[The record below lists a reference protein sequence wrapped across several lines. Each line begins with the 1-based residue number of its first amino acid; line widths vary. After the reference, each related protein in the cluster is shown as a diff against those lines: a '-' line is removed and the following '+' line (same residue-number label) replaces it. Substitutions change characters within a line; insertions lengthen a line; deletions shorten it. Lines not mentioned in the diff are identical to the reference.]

1 MFINVNINLVVEEAP
16 TYAVGHFALG
26 YILAKLASKI
36 TKTKV
41 NVALIFTLS
50 VIPDVDILIPYVV
63 HRGPFHSAIM
73 ASIVFIPIFV
83 LYHKNALP
91 YFIAIIHHSL
101 IGDYIAGG
109 KVQLLWPLTQQPFG
123 LELSIKSPA
132 NITIEWLSFLI
143 ATFIM
148 IKTKDAHLILQPH
161 NSNLILA
168 IPTFTVLLPTFLA
181 FPLEVPTAL
190 IPPHIIFLI
199 FFLVSLS
206 IDLKNIFRPCKIPM
220 AK

>member
-1 MFINVNINLVVEEAP
+1 LQWEEAS

-26 YILAKLASKI
+26 YILAKLTSKV
-36 TKTKV
+36 TKTRV
-41 NVALIFTLS
+41 NVALIFMLS

-63 HRGPFHSAIM
+63 HRGPTHSILM
-73 ASIVFIPIFV
+73 AFVAFIPIFA

-91 YFIAIIHHSL
+91 YFAALIQHSL
-101 IGDYIAGG
+101 ISDYIAGG
-109 KVQLLWPLTQQPFG
+109 KVQLLWPLTTQTFG

-132 NITIEWLSFLI
+132 NVTIEWLSFLT

-148 IKTKDAHLILQPH
+148 IKTKDMHPLLQPK

-190 IPPHIIFLI
+190 TPPHIIFLI
-199 FFLVSLS
+199 LFLASIS
-206 IDLKNIFRPCKIPM
+206 IDLKYMINKRHRKDFRL
-220 AK
+220 

>member
-1 MFINVNINLVVEEAP
+1 MQWEEES

-26 YILAKLASKI
+26 YILAKLTSKI

-41 NVALIFTLS
+41 NVALIFMLS

-63 HRGPFHSAIM
+63 HRGPFHSATM
-73 ASIVFIPIFV
+73 ASIIFILIFA

-91 YFIAIIHHSL
+91 YFIALIQHSL
-101 IGDYIAGG
+101 LGDYIAGG
-109 KVQLLWPLTQQPFG
+109 KVQLLWPLTQQTFG
-123 LELSIKSPA
+123 LELSIQSPA
-132 NITIEWLSFLI
+132 NIIIEWLSFLT
-143 ATFIM
+143 ATFVM
-148 IKTKDAHLILQPH
+148 IKTKDAHPLLQPH

-199 FFLVSLS
+199 LFLASLS
-206 IDLKNIFRPCKIPM
+206 IDLKTIIYKGLKKDF
-220 AK
+220 

>member
-1 MFINVNINLVVEEAP
+1 LEETS

-26 YILAKLASKI
+26 YILAKLTSKA
-36 TKTKV
+36 TKTRV
-41 NVALIFTLS
+41 IVALIFLLS

-63 HRGPFHSAIM
+63 HRGPFHSIIM
-73 ASIVFIPIFV
+73 ATIVFIPILA

-91 YFIAIIHHSL
+91 YFIATIQHSL
-101 IGDYIAGG
+101 LSDYIAGG
-109 KVQLLWPLTQQPFG
+109 KVQLLWPLTQQTFG
-123 LELSIKSPA
+123 LELSIQSPT
-132 NITIEWLSFLI
+132 NITIEWLSFLT
-143 ATFIM
+143 ATFVM
-148 IKTKDAHLILQPH
+148 IKTKDTHLLLQPK
-161 NSNLILA
+161 NSNLILT

-199 FFLVSLS
+199 LFLVSIS
-206 IDLKNIFRPCKIPM
+206 IDLKYMINKGFRKDFRLCKSI

>member
-1 MFINVNINLVVEEAP
+1 
-16 TYAVGHFALG
+16 
-26 YILAKLASKI
+26 
-36 TKTKV
+36 
-41 NVALIFTLS
+41 
-50 VIPDVDILIPYVV
+50 
-63 HRGPFHSAIM
+63 M
-73 ASIVFIPIFV
+73 AFIVFIPIFA

-91 YFIAIIHHSL
+91 CFAALIQHSL
-101 IGDYIAGG
+101 ISDYIAGG
-109 KVQLLWPLTQQPFG
+109 KVQLLWPLTTQTFG

-132 NITIEWLSFLI
+132 NVTIEWLSFLT

-148 IKTKDAHLILQPH
+148 IKTKDMHPLLQPK

-199 FFLVSLS
+199 LFLASIS
-206 IDLKNIFRPCKIPM
+206 IDLKYI
-220 AK
+220 